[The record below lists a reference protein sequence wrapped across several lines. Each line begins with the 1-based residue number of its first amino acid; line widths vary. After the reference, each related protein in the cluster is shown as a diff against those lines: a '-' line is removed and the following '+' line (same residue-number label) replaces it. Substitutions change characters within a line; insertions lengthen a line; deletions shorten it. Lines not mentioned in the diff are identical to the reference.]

1 VPYRAES
8 IPGSNHPIAQGGA
21 PTRGSQPQVHYAM
34 NTRASRERREE
45 RISSTEAAQNSA
57 QPSQAPELEQRIGA
71 FPDPWLF
78 ESEKLIRELDR
89 CREMV
94 LLIPTNGDLHATHF
108 GINNAIS
115 AIWNLREQIRYL
127 LHLHREGQREF
138 AKKAHPEQTQFKTP
152 APVVKPTKQIR
163 LAG

>member
-1 VPYRAES
+1 
-8 IPGSNHPIAQGGA
+8 
-21 PTRGSQPQVHYAM
+21 M
-34 NTRASRERREE
+34 NTKASRNRREE
-45 RISSTEAAQNSA
+45 RISISEAAHGSA
-57 QPSQAPELEQRIGA
+57 QPGQAPELEHRIAA
-71 FPDPWLF
+71 FPDPRLF

-94 LLIPTNGDLHATHF
+94 LLIPNNGDVHATHF
-108 GINNAIS
+108 GVNNAIS

-138 AKKAHPEQTQFKTP
+138 AKKASPEQTKAKTTP
-152 APVVKPTKQIR
+152 AIVKQDKQIR